1 MKAFSSALRNPPH
14 RAEICDNIDVP
25 AIHSAV
31 SVEIGTSCVPVRLE
45 DEGVR
50 VANQGPI
57 LQERR
62 LSGQTIIHEL
72 IRNVELGQF
81 ELSYT
86 VLLPCVFSVY
96 LNPKDHARL
105 SCVFQHIAEDASRA
119 LRHRVAQL
127 NKKAMGLRRWSGGKP
142 SKEFKIACR
151 DWTIEFL
158 SDGEVPAGDVEIHS
172 ELNETA
178 EPGYRG
184 TKTTL
189 MDREPSVTQQRDA
202 EKETRKS
209 GDRVYAEVRYEDDSG
224 PQTYLMTQND
234 VRVGRGGDNQP
245 MDLALYA
252 KDEVS
257 REHLV
262 IRREPATGVFYVIDR
277 STNGTWLNGKRLTT
291 GAEELLPDQ
300 AEILVAEVITLAFRS
315 RR

>member
-1 MKAFSSALRNPPH
+1 
-14 RAEICDNIDVP
+14 
-25 AIHSAV
+25 
-31 SVEIGTSCVPVRLE
+31 
-45 DEGVR
+45 VR

-57 LQERR
+57 VGERR
-62 LSGQTIIHEL
+62 LSGETIIHEL
-72 IRNVELGQF
+72 IRNMELGQF

-96 LNPKDHARL
+96 LNPEDHERL
-105 SCVFQHIAEDASRA
+105 SGVFGFIAEDANRA

-127 NKKAMGLRRWSGGKP
+127 NKKPTALGRWRGGKP
-142 SKEFKIACR
+142 PKEFKIACR
-151 DWTIEFL
+151 DWAIEFL

-178 EPGYRG
+178 QPGYRG

-189 MDREPSVTQQRDA
+189 MEREPSVTQEREM

-234 VRVGRGGDNQP
+234 VRVGRGGDDQP

-252 KDEVS
+252 NDEVS

-262 IRREPATGVFYVIDR
+262 IRRDPATGVFFVIDR
-277 STNGTWLNGKRLTT
+277 STNGTWLNGKRLKK
-291 GAEELLPDQ
+291 GAEELLPGQ
-300 AEILVAEVITLAFRS
+300 AEIMVAEVIKLEFRS
-315 RR
+315 RQ